1 MKILALTS
9 NYRLS
14 GQGLAAHYICESLA
28 KRGHDIRLQVF
39 DSTQKLNGRFKKI
52 GYKLD
57 IRPSVPLMISTGVH
71 VLKQVLYLLNLQRTK
86 GFDLALGL
94 DANDAA
100 AMGAAFAKEAGLP
113 VAIVGWGN
121 ELKGLGR
128 GELGFL
134 RSCDLLLP
142 MSRWAKEMFVEANFN
157 EEQMKVIIP
166 GVDPDIFRPAGRRKK
181 GLGILTV
188 TDLTKGCGV
197 DQLMKVLR
205 VLLDRGHDSWLTV
218 VGEGK
223 ELGYLK
229 ARARKTLLERTIKF
243 VKPMHPRKLADLMKD
258 HHVMALI
265 PRKIRGRPPRDF
277 SLVMIEAAATG
288 LGVVGTETGGL
299 TDSLRFSGGL
309 KVPAENT
316 ERIARTIEKVALKAS
331 MVGDPE
337 ETQGK
342 IQAWEET
349 ALDMERS
356 LEDIVYE

>member
-1 MKILALTS
+1 MRILALTS

-14 GQGLAAHYICESLA
+14 GQGLAAHYICEALA

-39 DSTQKLNGRFKKI
+39 DSTQELKGRFKRT
-52 GYKLD
+52 GYKVD

-71 VLKQVLYLLNLQRTK
+71 VLKQVLYLLNLHRAR

-134 RSCDLLLP
+134 RNSDLLLP
-142 MSRWAKEMFVEANFN
+142 MSRWAKEMFVEADFD
-157 EEQMKVIIP
+157 EERMKVIVP
-166 GVDPDIFRPAGRRKK
+166 GIDPDIFRPIGTRKK
-181 GLGILTV
+181 GLGIITI
-188 TDLTKGCGV
+188 TDLVKGCGV
-197 DQLMKVLR
+197 DQLMKVLK
-205 VLLDRGHDSWLTV
+205 LLLNRGHDSWLTV

-223 ELGYLK
+223 ERRSLK
-229 ARARKTLLERTIKF
+229 ARAKKTLLDRSTKF
-243 VKPMHPRKLADLMKD
+243 VGHISPRKLAELMKD

-265 PRKIRGRPPRDF
+265 PRTIRGRPPRDF
-277 SLVMIEAAATG
+277 SLAMIEAAAAG
-288 LGVVGTETGGL
+288 LGIVGTESGGL
-299 TDSLRFSGGL
+299 VDSLRFSSGL
-309 KVPAENT
+309 KVPAESS
-316 ERIARTIEKVALKAS
+316 ERIARTIEKAALKAS

-337 ETQGK
+337 ETRGR
-342 IQAWEET
+342 IQTWEET
-349 ALDMERS
+349 ALDMEMA